1 MTVDYSTLTAGQE
14 VSNTTIVLDS
24 NTITRYIESVSG
36 DSTLRYPLGPDVVP
50 PMAIAALGLR
60 AIINDLGIPEGT
72 LHSSQDLAFLGPTF
86 VGDKLTCR
94 ASVKLNSVRRESR
107 FVSIS
112 LCINDAGDREV
123 MTGTTTLIMPATG
136 TLQDA

>member
-1 MTVDYSTLTAGQE
+1 MTVDYATLTAGQE
-14 VSNTTIVLDS
+14 VSNTTFVLDA
-24 NTITRYIESVSG
+24 NTITRYIESVGGASG
-36 DSTLRYPLGPDVVP
+36 LRCPPDPDLVP

-94 ASVKLNSVRRESR
+94 AAVKLNSIRRNSR

-112 LCINDAGDREV
+112 LFIKDAGDREV
-123 MTGTTTLIMPATG
+123 MKGTTTLIMPATG